1 MIKIKSAAFLWNNKV
16 EQVQNLRPI
25 HDFDPDEPLVPVV
38 THALSP
44 NPLLMFVFTSTT
56 GLFELNY
63 HLYTFSP
70 EVN

>member
-25 HDFDPDEPLVPVV
+25 HDFDPDEPLAPVV
-38 THALSP
+38 THAPSP